1 MDAAVTVTNPT
12 ATATTPTLTLSER
25 AAKRINE
32 IMAGEAV
39 ARVMRVSVE
48 GGGCSGFQYKF
59 DLIEAPDADDIVVE
73 RDGATVVIDKV
84 SLDFVAGSELDYVAD
99 LMGAAFKMRN
109 PQATQSCGCGSSF
122 AM

>member
-1 MDAAVTVTNPT
+1 MDAAVTITDPNATPAPT
-12 ATATTPTLTLSER
+12 VTLSER

-59 DLIEAPDADDIVVE
+59 DLIEKPEAEDIVLE
-73 RDGATVVIDKV
+73 RDGATVAIDQV
-84 SLDFVAGSELDYVAD
+84 SLDFIAGSEIDYVAD
-99 LMGAAFKMRN
+99 LMGAAFKIRN

-122 AM
+122 SM